1 MWILKIMIVR
11 FYQLLSAFRNPG
23 WGAGAHPEREETIY
37 AVTLA
42 CMLGA
47 PQLHCSNRET
57 SGSLASQTVIPI
69 SATLASSEI

>member
-1 MWILKIMIVR
+1 MIVR
-11 FYQLLSAFRNPG
+11 FYQVLSAFRNPG

-47 PQLHCSNRET
+47 P
-57 SGSLASQTVIPI
+57 
-69 SATLASSEI
+69 SSIVQIEKLQEALLLKL